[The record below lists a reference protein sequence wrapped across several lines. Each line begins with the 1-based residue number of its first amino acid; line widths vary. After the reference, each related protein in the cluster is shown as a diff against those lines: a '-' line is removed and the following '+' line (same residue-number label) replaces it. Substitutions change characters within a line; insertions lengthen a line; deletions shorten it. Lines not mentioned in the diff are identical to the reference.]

1 MMSRDGDK
9 YEFVETLRR
18 RLYLNDVKVVRVLD
32 LAGMEVSS
40 RRQGRILP
48 G

>member
-18 RLYLNDVKVVRVLD
+18 RLYLNDVSGQGLGPRRHGGVVS
-32 LAGMEVSS
+32 AS
-40 RRQGRILP
+40 R
-48 G
+48 